1 MKIVVVGSRGQ
12 VGHDLL
18 RVLPPLGDIISLSR
32 SELDLTQ
39 LAQITP
45 VIQGY
50 CPTVV
55 INAAAYTAVD
65 RAQTEHELANQINHL
80 AAAKLASAAYGC
92 GAAFIHLSTD
102 YVFNGYKNTPYEETD
117 PTNPLSIYGQTKLQG
132 EVAVQ
137 QAHPQSVVVRTAWV
151 YGTAPQS
158 NNFIKTMLRLGTEQD
173 LIKVVVDQIG
183 TPTWSCDIAA
193 VIYDLIPLMLAGA
206 TGIYHCTSTGVAS
219 WFDVAM
225 TIFDEAQ
232 SMGLLHHHPQILPI
246 PTASYPRPAPRPAY
260 SVLSTT
266 KLSHLLQ
273 RPLPYWHHSLRK
285 MLNQLYCASP

>member
-80 AAAKLASAAYGC
+80 AAAQLASAAYGC

-102 YVFNGYKNTPYEETD
+102 YVFNGFKNTPYEETD

-183 TPTWSCDIAA
+183 SPTWSYDIAA
-193 VIYDLIPLMLAGA
+193 IIYDLIPLILAGA

-232 SMGLLHHHPQILPI
+232 SMGLLHHPPQILPI

-273 RPLPYWHHSLRK
+273 RPLPYWRHSVRK
-285 MLNQLYCASP
+285 MVNQLLVTL

>member
-132 EVAVQ
+132 EVVVQ

-183 TPTWSCDIAA
+183 SPTWSYDIAT

-232 SMGLLHHHPQILPI
+232 SMGLLHHPPQILPI

-266 KLSHLLQ
+266 KLSQLLQ
-273 RPLPYWHHSLRK
+273 RPLPYWRHSVRK
-285 MLNQLYCASP
+285 MVNQLLVTL